1 MTGSNAAFEKGLSST
16 ITRLEKVEG
25 DNYLPVDTPP

>member
-1 MTGSNAAFEKGLSST
+1 MTGSNAAFEKLLSSA

-25 DNYLPVDTPP
+25 DTFLAVDTTP